1 MTLANFTYNIA
12 TARTINMPHACFKA
26 DQRGGQSALKPRL
39 VTSTIGDALAQ
50 GAVQGHE
57 RSTIDGQDVEGV
69 ALLGLHIARHSQAP
83 FMRKDGNAAK
93 RSSGLENPA
102 RSVRDECI
110 GGRSRE
116 DESVQS
122 ILEAEEREP
131 RLRGS
136 EGRSNSVY
144 CAQWDAQTEGFNVGL

>member
-1 MTLANFTYNIA
+1 MLKE
-12 TARTINMPHACFKA
+12 PFK
-26 DQRGGQSALKPRL
+26 GM
-39 VTSTIGDALAQ
+39 IGAPLM
-50 GAVQGHE
+50 GRIWNE
-57 RSTIDGQDVEGV
+57 

-83 FMRKDGNAAK
+83 FMREDGNAAK
-93 RSSGLENPA
+93 RSSGLDNPA

-122 ILEAEEREP
+122 ILEAEQREP

-144 CAQWDAQTEGFNVGL
+144 CRQWTLKQKVSTSAFKGTTPFSKRGLIRAGSEFGRAELST